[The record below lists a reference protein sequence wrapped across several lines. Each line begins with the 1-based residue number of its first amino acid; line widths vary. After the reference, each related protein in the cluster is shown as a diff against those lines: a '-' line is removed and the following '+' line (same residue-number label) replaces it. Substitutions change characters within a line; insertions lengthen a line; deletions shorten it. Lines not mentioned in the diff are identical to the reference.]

1 MNIYEECIA
10 TQLVKLEALEK
21 QIVDTKKDIDNVR
34 KLMLEY
40 PNEVP
45 HNN

>member
-1 MNIYEECIA
+1 MNIYEEYIA
-10 TQLVKLEALEK
+10 TQLIKLEALEK